1 MEANRKLNKKQ
12 KQGVPLTD
20 WMHQRFFFLEKKKER
35 LCLRTLILS
44 KKSMAL

>member
-20 WMHQRFFFLEKKKER
+20 WMHQRFFFFRKKER
-35 LCLRTLILS
+35 KTMLTSILS